1 MHLAFIDIAYDYTV
15 DRPDADQ
22 PLGGTTT
29 ALCFLTRALVAAGH
43 ACTIFNKVTAPA
55 SAHGV
60 PSLPLEALEAERRNP
75 AYDAFVF
82 CGRWTEWL
90 VAHVAEATR
99 KPLLAWMHES
109 RFGLNLVPQSAHFRH
124 IVFVSDWQARINQ
137 PTLLPH
143 QRAHVIRNAVN
154 PRLAALFPPERR
166 ITQDKKPRAVYVGAT
181 PRGLLHLPALW
192 PLLQAAQPELELQI
206 FANPALGRD
215 AAVNAAFAGQLRAL
229 PGVTHLG
236 MVGQPQLA
244 PLLEQASFFLAPN
257 PYPETSC
264 IALLDAAVSG
274 LTLLATARAALPES
288 AHGFAQLCP
297 IAAADDPDLF
307 TQPFDHAAFAAATAP
322 LIADRLAHPEKWE
335 AKLRE
340 QVDYYQTH
348 YRWTDRATQW
358 VRLLALESA
367 A

>member
-29 ALCFLTRALVAAGH
+29 ALCFLARALVAAGH
-43 ACTIFNKVTAPA
+43 ACTIFNKVAAPVA
-55 SAHGV
+55 AHGV
-60 PSLPLEALEAERRNP
+60 PSLPLEQLEAERHNP

-90 VAHVAEATR
+90 VAHIAEATR
-99 KPLLAWMHES
+99 QPLIAWMHES
-109 RFGLNLVPQSAHFRH
+109 HFGLNLVPQSPHFSR

-137 PTLLPH
+137 PALLPH
-143 QRAHVIRNAVN
+143 QHACTIRNAVN
-154 PRLAALFPPERR
+154 PRLAALFPPERH
-166 ITQDKKPRAVYVGAT
+166 ITAAKRPRAVYIGAT
-181 PRGLLHLPALW
+181 PRGLIHLPALW
-192 PLLQAAQPELELQI
+192 PLLKTAQPELELQI

-215 AAVNAAFAGQLRAL
+215 AAINAAFADQLRTL

-244 PLLEQASFFLAPN
+244 QVLEQASFFLAPN

-274 LTLLATARAALPES
+274 LCLLTTARAALPES
-288 AHGFAQLCP
+288 AHGFAALCP

-307 TQPFDHAAFAAATAP
+307 TQPFDHAVFAAIAAP
-322 LIADRLAHPEKWE
+322 IIADRLAQPATAE
-335 AKLRE
+335 AHLRE
-340 QVDYYQTH
+340 QVGYYQTH
-348 YRWTDRATQW
+348 YRWADRATQW
-358 VRLLALESA
+358 AQLLSLESA